1 MLHVRLKS
9 DHACTDRPVTD
20 VDRDGRGAVTDVG
33 TVIIHLLHARLKSD
47 HACTDQPIMDVR
59 TVDAMFEHS
68 SIDSRRVYPG
78 NPPSGGSGNISG
90 DVGLVSAGRIDKDTP
105 PLTTPGH
112 TSKSSA
118 MDISSHI
125 F

>member
-1 MLHVRLKS
+1 MLHARLKS
-9 DHACTDRPVTD
+9 DHTCTDRP
-20 VDRDGRGAVTDVG
+20 VTDVG

-47 HACTDQPIMDVR
+47 HACMDQPIMDVR

-78 NPPSGGSGNISG
+78 NPPSSGSGNISG